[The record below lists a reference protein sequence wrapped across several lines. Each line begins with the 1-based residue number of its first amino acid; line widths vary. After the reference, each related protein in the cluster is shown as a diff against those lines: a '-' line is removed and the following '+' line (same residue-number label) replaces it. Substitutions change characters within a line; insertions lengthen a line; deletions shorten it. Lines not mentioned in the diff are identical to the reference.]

1 MVLGL
6 FNFSQT
12 MDLIYMILS
21 CGRFLRIAR
30 LRRTV
35 MFWGCATSVLLVG
48 LCTSEALDKGAQ
60 RQISNERPPRYFT
73 VRDSIEMS
81 RFDTM
86 EGEPH
91 FSPDKKLFFVV
102 TSRGT
107 IETDSIESTLWVFR
121 SDKAWRFLESN
132 RVAQAPHG
140 RPIAK
145 LARIPKNN
153 YTTFYA
159 PVISKV
165 SWQADSRALLYLA
178 QNSRGE
184 RQLYRVD
191 VSSGIVR
198 ELTPKGYDV
207 SQYELR
213 GNTIVYVAAPEK
225 PSIRTGTAI
234 NLDAF
239 DVTGLPLASF
249 LPSIDDAA
257 RNCELWVIRNGKKWR
272 VKKDGTQPLHLANH
286 FPEVLSI
293 SPDEKAVVVLLPS
306 DTIPASWDAYEP
318 TNPYLR
324 LRPNDPSATDRFNF
338 ARPMQ
343 YAVFELDTGKTR
355 FVMNGPHGYAL
366 GYIQKD
372 LAIWSTDGKHL
383 LLTNTFL
390 PLNDLDNAE
399 RSQLLGPCACAIVDF
414 DLRSTSCIAWSRFIL
429 ADKTSLVSAAFGKNR
444 DGVILGFSTAPNGSV
459 LEVYQR
465 EGTGWQRTETREKGI
480 TEVQETVGEPPN
492 RPARIIV
499 EIRETPNDPPALYA
513 TDPTS
518 GRSRKL
524 WDPNPKLASFNLGET
539 TEFHWVDRTGYEW
552 MGQLV
557 KPPDY
562 VAGKRYPL
570 VIQPYGFSKSFVTD
584 GFFPTATAGRALAA
598 VGIMVLQM
606 PRRTDHNGTAQEAL
620 DQVLGFEAAI
630 DRLTSDGLIIPER
643 VGIVGFSRT
652 CYHVESAL
660 VRDPTR
666 FAAATI
672 ADGMDGSYLQYLYS
686 VGDTTTISEDIYG
699 AKPFGAG
706 LKEWLNRAPGF
717 NLDKVRTP
725 LRIEAIGLASVLTEW
740 ETYASLFS
748 QGKPADLIYFP
759 FGDHLLQ
766 KPLERMASQQGNV
779 DWFRFWLKGEEDP
792 DPSKRYQYACWRKM
806 REQLSI
812 KNGL

>member
-1 MVLGL
+1 
-6 FNFSQT
+6 
-12 MDLIYMILS
+12 
-21 CGRFLRIAR
+21 
-30 LRRTV
+30 
-35 MFWGCATSVLLVG
+35 
-48 LCTSEALDKGAQ
+48 
-60 RQISNERPPRYFT
+60 
-73 VRDSIEMS
+73 MS
-81 RFDTM
+81 RFDTT

-91 FSPDKKLFFVV
+91 FSPDKKLFSVV
-102 TSRGT
+102 TSRGIIAT
-107 IETDSIESTLWVFR
+107 NSIESTLRVFR
-121 SDKAWRFLESN
+121 SDEVRRFLKSN
-132 RVAQAPHG
+132 RAAQAPQG
-140 RPIAK
+140 RPITK

-153 YTTFYA
+153 YTVFYA
-159 PVISKV
+159 PIISNV
-165 SWQADSRALLYLA
+165 RWQDDSKALLYLG

-191 VSSGIVR
+191 ISSGVVR
-198 ELTPKGYDV
+198 ELTSKGYDV
-207 SQYELR
+207 SQYALR

-225 PSIRTGTAI
+225 QSTRTGTAI
-234 NLDAF
+234 NVDAF
-239 DVTGLPLASF
+239 NVTGVPLASF

-257 RNCELWVIRNGKKWR
+257 RNCDLWVISNGKKWR
-272 VKKDGTQPLHLANH
+272 VKKEREQPLHLANH

-293 SPDEKAVVVLLPS
+293 SPDRKAVVVLLPS

-324 LRPNDPSATDRFNF
+324 LRPSDPSATDRSNF

-343 YAVFELDTGKTR
+343 YVALELDTGKTR
-355 FVMNGPHGYAL
+355 FIMNGPHGYAL

-372 LAIWSTDGKHL
+372 VAIWSTDGKRL

-390 PLNDLDNAE
+390 PLNDASGAQPLQ
-399 RSQLLGPCACAIVDF
+399 RLKPCACAIVDF
-414 DLRSTSCIAWSRFIL
+414 GVHSTSCIAWSRYTP
-429 ADKTSLVSAAFGKNR
+429 ADKSSLVSAAFGKIR
-444 DGVILGFSTAPNGSV
+444 DEVILGFSTAPNGSV
-459 LEVYQR
+459 QEVYER
-465 EGTGWQRTETREKGI
+465 EGSGWRRAETREKGI
-480 TEVQETVGEPPN
+480 AEVQETVGEPPS
-492 RPARIIV
+492 RPVRIIV

-524 WDPNPKLASFNLGET
+524 WDPNPKLASFNLGEV

-552 MGQLV
+552 AGQLV

-562 VAGKRYPL
+562 VAGSRYPL

-584 GFFPTATAGRALAA
+584 GFFPTASAARALAA
-598 VGIMVLQM
+598 VGMMVLQM

-660 VRDPTR
+660 VADPTR

-686 VGDTTTISEDIYG
+686 VGDSTTISEDIYG
-699 AKPFGAG
+699 AKPFGPG
-706 LKEWLNRAPGF
+706 LTQWVHLAPGF
-717 NLDKVRTP
+717 NLDKVQTP
-725 LRIEAIGLASVLTEW
+725 LRIEAIGFASILTEW

-748 QGKPADLIYFP
+748 QGKPVDLIYFP
-759 FGDHLLQ
+759 LGDHLLQ

-779 DWFRFWLKGEEDP
+779 DWFRFWLKGEEDH
-792 DPSKRYQYACWRKM
+792 DSSKRNQYGRWRKM
-806 REQLSI
+806 REQLHS
-812 KNGL
+812 KNGS